1 MDKESKIAF
10 VSNEDLE
17 ERIQIVMRQTDY
29 TKEVAREKLTA
40 CNYDSIKCIREY
52 MGITEKKAP
61 VNVSV
66 NQQIYREL
74 RTKMGAV
81 ALPDPSA

>member
-10 VSNEDLE
+10 VSNDDLE

-29 TKEVAREKLTA
+29 TKEMARDKLTA

-61 VNVSV
+61 ANVSV

>member
-1 MDKESKIAF
+1 MDKESKIAI

-29 TKEVAREKLTA
+29 TKDVAREKLTA
-40 CNYDSIKCIREY
+40 CNYETMKCIREY
-52 MGITEKKAP
+52 LGITEKKAP
-61 VNVSV
+61 NNVSV

-74 RTKMGAV
+74 RTIMGAV